1 MREKVVSPIYSQIAL
16 DIAIRI
22 SKGEIKEGSRLS
34 GRSMLAG
41 EYKVSPETIRRSLKI
56 LEDMAIVKVIAGSG
70 VEVIS
75 RAEAASFI
83 EQYNIGNDMRSHRN
97 EISALLKERESL
109 DAKLISLIGKVYDLS
124 ERLRNISPVHAVEIE
139 VTDGSPIIGRS
150 VTDLRFWQRT
160 GATIVGIKRD
170 DRVIISPGP
179 YASFLPED
187 IVLIIGDKDSPA
199 RVMSLIEKG

>member
-83 EQYNIGNDMRSHRN
+83 EQYNVGNDMRSHRN

-109 DAKLISLIGKVYDLS
+109 DTKLISLIGKVYDLS

-139 VTDGSPIIGRS
+139 VTDGSPIIGQS

-170 DRVIISPGP
+170 DRIIISPGP